1 MLFDKLSPPADFISK
16 IQSQL
21 DILMK
26 NVLYCTHELDKIKKI
41 VNKIDTNTSLQKQVD
56 DYFED
61 DAKDIP
67 EEKFE
72 DKPGDIKW
80 SSAK

>member
-1 MLFDKLSPPADFISK
+1 MLFDNLSPKTDFSSK

-41 VNKIDTNTSLQKQVD
+41 VNKIDTSLNLQKQVD
-56 DYFED
+56 EYFNED
-61 DAKDIP
+61 KHDIP
-67 EEKFE
+67 EK
-72 DKPGDIKW
+72 GDLD
-80 SSAK
+80 